1 MNIYYN
7 PSFEIISF
15 LFLLS
20 VFIFYVTYK
29 KFYSAHGVYLI
40 MIFRGLVLLLLLLI
54 LFDFNI
60 EKKGIKTKNL
70 PWRIYVD
77 KSLSIK
83 YHKQPSSNA
92 YKKGIQKLLAQL
104 SEKGLSVEAYSFG
117 SKLDTLTNILDLKL
131 DANSTNFGLVADHI
145 KKDYKNK
152 IAGAII
158 LTDGQINQGPILEN
172 IGDLISVPIHI
183 VGIGEITPMRDV
195 FVQSVD
201 LPPKSVKGDKI
212 NIDVLISSLGV
223 VKERINITLFND
235 VNKLIGS
242 KIIKMSGTESVEN
255 IRFQIVPDKIGE
267 NNYLVKC
274 SALPD
279 EINIQNNQQKLA
291 IHVMKDQYN
300 IALVT
305 GSPSFN
311 TKVIKSHLLKNGN
324 NFLDHYIIDEK
335 NFSSKIKKFLEK
347 KYEVIIFDN
356 NPVLSS
362 SDKWSSILRV
372 FAKKLIS
379 HNSSFFIIPGPE
391 TDFKSLS
398 KYLKIVNID
407 VKQLPLN
414 GKVKMDW
421 QFLDSWR
428 NFSSLAKD
436 SDFLQKVHSYPP
448 QIQAYNISDIVEGKK
463 TNVYANYIKDEEQSP
478 LLIIGEKKL
487 VRFAFWNSIDISSL
501 KYMLSGS
508 DFSFVFEST
517 IKKITNWLMKKSD
530 DGEFIFRTDKNSYQQ
545 GEEVTLTGV
554 SSESNNKL
562 IIADGLVELYQ
573 ENNFIG
579 SKNLFFDLNKNKY
592 KSKFWAPKPGEIYY
606 KVIIN
611 RGFENFEV
619 SNGTFMVK
627 ASDIE
632 MNKIVL
638 NYTKLINLATLTDG
652 KFKKWSNI
660 SEISDSINQVEESES
675 YISYFLLRTNYLF
688 MFLIFVILSLEWLYR
703 KKIGLI

>member
-1 MNIYYN
+1 
-7 PSFEIISF
+7 
-15 LFLLS
+15 
-20 VFIFYVTYK
+20 
-29 KFYSAHGVYLI
+29 
-40 MIFRGLVLLLLLLI
+40 
-54 LFDFNI
+54 
-60 EKKGIKTKNL
+60 
-70 PWRIYVD
+70 
-77 KSLSIK
+77 
-83 YHKQPSSNA
+83 
-92 YKKGIQKLLAQL
+92 
-104 SEKGLSVEAYSFG
+104 
-117 SKLDTLTNILDLKL
+117 
-131 DANSTNFGLVADHI
+131 
-145 KKDYKNK
+145 
-152 IAGAII
+152 
-158 LTDGQINQGPILEN
+158 
-172 IGDLISVPIHI
+172 
-183 VGIGEITPMRDV
+183 
-195 FVQSVD
+195 
-201 LPPKSVKGDKI
+201 
-212 NIDVLISSLGV
+212 
-223 VKERINITLFND
+223 
-235 VNKLIGS
+235 
-242 KIIKMSGTESVEN
+242 MSGTESVEN

-579 SKNLFFDLNKNKY
+579 SKNLFFDLIENKY

-606 KVIIN
+606 KVLIN
-611 RGFENFEV
+611 KGFENFEV
-619 SNGTFMVK
+619 SNGSFMVK
-627 ASDIE
+627 ASHIE

-638 NYTKLINLATLTDG
+638 NNTKLINLATLTDG

-688 MFLIFVILSLEWLYR
+688 MSLIFVILSLEWLYR

>member
-7 PSFEIISF
+7 PSFEIIIVLL
-15 LFLLS
+15 LFS
-20 VFIFYVTYK
+20 AITFYVTYK
-29 KFYSAHGVYLI
+29 KYYFIQEVNLI
-40 MIFRGLVLLLLLLI
+40 VIFRGLVLLLLFLL
-54 LFDFNI
+54 LFDFKVEN
-60 EKKGIKTKNL
+60 KGIKNKNL

-83 YHKQPSSNA
+83 YHKQPSSSA
-92 YKKGIQKLLAQL
+92 YKKGIQKFLVQL
-104 SEKGLSVEAYSFG
+104 SKRGLTLQVYSFG
-117 SKLDTLTNILDLKL
+117 SKLDTLKNILDLKL
-131 DANSTNFGLVADHI
+131 NANSTNFGLVADHI

-152 IAGAII
+152 IAGAVI
-158 LTDGQINQGPILEN
+158 LTDGQINQGPILED

-201 LPPKSVKGDKI
+201 LPPKSVKGDKV
-212 NIDVLISSLGV
+212 NIDVLISSLGA

-235 VNKLIGS
+235 KNKLIGS
-242 KIIKMSGTESVEN
+242 KIITMSGAESVEN
-255 IRFQIVPDKIGE
+255 IRFQIVPDKIGK

-291 IHVMKDQYN
+291 IHVIKDQYN

-311 TKVIKSHLLKNGN
+311 TRVIKSHLLKNGN
-324 NFLDHYIIDEK
+324 NFLDHFIIDEK

-356 NPVLSS
+356 NPVISS

-407 VKQLPLN
+407 AKLLPLN
-414 GKVKMDW
+414 ENIKMDW
-421 QFLDSWR
+421 RFLDSW
-428 NFSSLAKD
+428 SSLSSIAEEGK
-436 SDFLQKVHSYPP
+436 FLQKGHSFPP
-448 QIQAYNISDIVEGKK
+448 QTPAYNISNIVDGEK
-463 TNVYANYIKDEEQSP
+463 TNVYANYMKDEKQSP

-508 DFSFVFEST
+508 DISFVFEST
-517 IKKITNWLMKKSD
+517 IKQITNWLMKKSD

-545 GEEVTLTGV
+545 GEEVILTGV
-554 SSESNNKL
+554 SSEFNKKL
-562 IIADGLVELYQ
+562 TIDDGLVELYQ

-579 SKNLFFDLNKNKY
+579 SKNLFFDLNENKY
-592 KSKFWAPKPGEIYY
+592 KSKFWAPKPGEINY

-611 RGFENFEV
+611 RSLENFEV
-619 SNGTFMVK
+619 SNGTFKVK
-627 ASDIE
+627 ASHIE

-638 NYTKLINLATLTDG
+638 NYTKLINLAKLTNG

-660 SEISDSINQVEESES
+660 SEISNNINQVEESES
-675 YISYFLLRTNYLF
+675 YISAFLLRTNYLF
-688 MFLIFVILSLEWLYR
+688 ISLIIIILSLEWLYR
-703 KKIGLI
+703 KKIGFI

>member
-1 MNIYYN
+1 MNGVN
-7 PSFEIISF
+7 PIIF
-15 LFLLS
+15 
-20 VFIFYVTYK
+20 
-29 KFYSAHGVYLI
+29 
-40 MIFRGLVLLLLLLI
+40 FRGLVLLLLLLL
-54 LFDFNI
+54 LFDFKI

-83 YHKQPSSNA
+83 YHKKPSSNA
-92 YKKGIQKLLAQL
+92 YKKEIQNLLAQL
-104 SEKGLSVEAYSFG
+104 SEKGLSVQAYSFG
-117 SKLDTLTNILDLKL
+117 SNLDTLKNIFDLKL
-131 DANSTNFGLVADHI
+131 DANSTNFGLVVDHI

-195 FVQSVD
+195 FIQSVD
-201 LPPKSVKGDKI
+201 LPPKSVKGDKV
-212 NIDVLISSLGV
+212 NIDVLISSLGAV
-223 VKERINITLFND
+223 EERINITLFND
-235 VNKLIGS
+235 MNKLIGS
-242 KIIKMSGTESVEN
+242 KIITMSGAESVEN

-279 EINIQNNQQKLA
+279 EINIQNNKQKLS

-324 NFLDHYIIDEK
+324 YFLDHFLIDEK

-356 NPVLSS
+356 NPVFSS

-398 KYLKIVNID
+398 KYLKIVDID
-407 VKQLPLN
+407 AKPLHLS
-414 GKVKMDW
+414 GKGKMDW
-421 QFLDSWR
+421 RFLDSWSSL
-428 NFSSLAKD
+428 SSLAEESK
-436 SDFLQKVHSYPP
+436 FLQKTYSYPP
-448 QIQAYNISDIVEGKK
+448 QIPAYNISNIIDGKK
-463 TNVYANYIKDEEQSP
+463 TKVYANYITEEVQSP

-517 IKKITNWLMKKSD
+517 IKQIINWLMKKSD

-545 GEEVTLTGV
+545 GEEVILTGV
-554 SSESNNKL
+554 SSESNKKL
-562 IIADGLVELYQ
+562 IIDDGLVELYQ

-579 SKNLFFDLNKNKY
+579 SKNLFFDLNENKY
-592 KSKFWAPKPGEIYY
+592 KSKFWAPKPGEISY

-611 RGFENFEV
+611 RGLESFEV
-619 SNGTFMVK
+619 SNGTFMIK
-627 ASDIE
+627 ASHIE

-638 NYTKLINLATLTDG
+638 NYTKLINFATLTG
-652 KFKKWSNI
+652 GSFKKWSNI
-660 SEISDSINQVEESES
+660 SEISDGINQVEEPES
-675 YISYFLLRTNYLF
+675 YISGFLLRNNYLF
-688 MFLIFVILSLEWLYR
+688 MSLIFIILSLEWLYR